1 MGNPSRSRDRA
12 VDASVDLVAVQ
23 HSVEAL
29 MAGIGPAGPGFSVR
43 PLSAGLAELISAATQ
58 ILGVDRIGVM
68 LLDEH
73 DHLRSVAGSDSPAAA
88 IEDLQERTGIG
99 PGVDTVRNGE
109 TVTVADLLDDER
121 YPQLAEL
128 LETSTVRAVV
138 SAPIRANGVIAG
150 NFNAVRSL
158 PHGWLLAEIAAI
170 EKYAQVVGALLAL
183 NASAVR
189 VLLTPEGGSTRTSDG
204 RMVG

>member
-73 DHLRSVAGSDSPAAA
+73 DHLRSCGRLRLAGGGNRRLAGAHWDRAGGGHRP
-88 IEDLQERTGIG
+88 ER
-99 PGVDTVRNGE
+99 
-109 TVTVADLLDDER
+109 
-121 YPQLAEL
+121 
-128 LETSTVRAVV
+128 
-138 SAPIRANGVIAG
+138 
-150 NFNAVRSL
+150 
-158 PHGWLLAEIAAI
+158 
-170 EKYAQVVGALLAL
+170 
-183 NASAVR
+183 
-189 VLLTPEGGSTRTSDG
+189 
-204 RMVG
+204 